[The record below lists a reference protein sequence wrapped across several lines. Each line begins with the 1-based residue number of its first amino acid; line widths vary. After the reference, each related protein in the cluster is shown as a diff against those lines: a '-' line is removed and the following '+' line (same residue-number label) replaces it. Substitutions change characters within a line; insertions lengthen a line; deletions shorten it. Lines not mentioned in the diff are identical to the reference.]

1 MREDLG
7 CPTELKV
14 VFANRYLHLCVC
26 TRSFSADE
34 GESVADSDRSP
45 ATTGSGTW
53 PDGPGAADVWPHNQP
68 SSFTEKL
75 KRGSPRYIVLY
86 VDILNFDIDVH
97 QYTEKVC
104 LENLYIWVVWS

>member
-1 MREDLG
+1 MTRKLHPHCCQHLHQHVREDLG

-14 VFANRYLHLCVC
+14 VFANKYLHLCVC
-26 TRSFSADE
+26 TRSFSAADE

-45 ATTGSGTW
+45 ATTSSGTW
-53 PDGPGAADVWPHNQP
+53 PGPGAADVWPHNQP

-86 VDILNFDIDVH
+86 VDSRHPQL
-97 QYTEKVC
+97 
-104 LENLYIWVVWS
+104 